1 MKGINF
7 IQQDVLFNSYAINNL
22 IHFLKY
28 LSTYTYQGKEFDETT
43 TDGRKCKTTVT
54 KEGDNK
60 LVTKQIAQDGKKNVT
75 VIREF
80 SDKGIDVQMICE
92 DVTSKQ
98 FFERK

>member
-1 MKGINF
+1 MTNKVVCNKKSAQFSSI
-7 IQQDVLFNSYAINNL
+7 SNL
-22 IHFLKY
+22 I
-28 LSTYTYQGKEFDETT
+28 QGKEFEETT

-60 LVTKQIAQDGKKNVT
+60 LVTRQIAQDGKKNVT

-80 SDKGIDVQMICE
+80 SDKGIAVQMICE
-92 DVTSKQ
+92 DVTSVQ

>member
-1 MKGINF
+1 M
-7 IQQDVLFNSYAINNL
+7 
-22 IHFLKY
+22 
-28 LSTYTYQGKEFDETT
+28 
-43 TDGRKCKTTVT
+43 T